1 MAVMYAKR
9 PEISPLTC
17 CHKGG
22 TEGTDWSLEV
32 ALEKI
37 SVKANRGTDDFGEL
51 RFRAAG
57 VFVFSWLFFQ
67 LSVRGLVQRGLAGE
81 DRGAT
86 LKAR

>member
-51 RFRAAG
+51 R

-81 DRGAT
+81 ERGAT